1 MIRQPFKA
9 RTAEELIALL
19 SAVATAI
26 LAVIIIMLLY
36 FGREI
41 IIPIA
46 LAILLSFV
54 LAPLVGA
61 LQRVRVPRG
70 LAVVGVVL
78 IAFAFIF
85 AMGSLLAT
93 QLAQLAGD
101 LPRYQSTIS
110 EKIQSFRE
118 TTAGRG
124 TLERASGML
133 KDLSKELDKPKEAM
147 TALEAGSSPKAVPP
161 KPVPVEVRQPD
172 PGALESLQS
181 LISPLLHP
189 LATTGIIVIFV
200 IFILIQREDL
210 RNRLI
215 RLAGS
220 HDLQRTTAALDDAA
234 IRLSRL
240 FLIQLLLNGSFG
252 IIIGTGLWLIGVPSA
267 ILWGILAA
275 VLRFVPYIGAV
286 IAAAFPLAL
295 AVAVDPTWTMLLW
308 TVALFL
314 VVEPIV
320 GHVIE
325 PLVYGQS
332 TGLSPV
338 AVVASATFWTAL
350 WGPIGLVLATPLT
363 VCLVVLGRHVER
375 LEFLDVMFGDRPA
388 LSPPEI
394 FYQRMLAGDP
404 TEASEKAEEFLKER
418 SLSSYYDEVALK
430 GLRLAQADVE
440 RGALDPE
447 RLIKIRD
454 AVREFAGNISEH
466 DDRLPPKINP
476 TTDVEA
482 TSAVETV
489 AEDAPYENLP
499 VLRKEDLPPE
509 WQGEHPVLCVA
520 GRSLVDEAAA
530 IMLGQLSTAHGL
542 SARVEGAEALSTAN
556 IFRLETR
563 GVAIVCLVYMDA
575 TSPAHMRYSVRRLR
589 RKLPKATI
597 ILGCWMKDMEPAAL
611 ESLREGAKADLAAS
625 SLGGAIKLCI
635 RVDRFRRYFDNTF
648 RDRSLGTNAKTAAL
662 SEPAALRRGRFV
674 LATRKSRQGFPR
686 RPAVAL
692 RLPGGLLRRAVLERN
707 RAYLAMGRTALRGRP
722 VRCRC
727 VGPTIPDGVASVTSG
742 DADQASVAV
751 L

>member
-1 MIRQPFKA
+1 
-9 RTAEELIALL
+9 
-19 SAVATAI
+19 VATAI
-26 LAVIIIMLLY
+26 LAVIIIMMLY

-54 LAPLVGA
+54 LAPLVGL

-70 LAVVGVVL
+70 LAVVGVV
-78 IAFAFIF
+78 IFAFAAIF
-85 AMGSLLAT
+85 AMGSLLAS
-93 QLAQLAGD
+93 QLTQLAGD

-110 EKIQSFRE
+110 EKIQSFRD

-133 KDLSKELDKPKEAM
+133 KDLSKELDKPKDAAS
-147 TALEAGSSPKAVPP
+147 ALGAGAILSPKAPAP
-161 KPVPVEVRQPD
+161 LAPVPVEVRQPE

-189 LATTGIIVIFV
+189 LATTGIIIIFV
-200 IFILIQREDL
+200 IFILLQREDL

-234 IRLSRL
+234 GRLSRL
-240 FLIQLLLNGSFG
+240 FLIQLLLNGTFG
-252 IIIGTGLWLIGVPSA
+252 VVIGTGLWLIGVPNA

-275 VLRFVPYIGAV
+275 VLRFVPYIGAA

-295 AVAVDPTWTMLLW
+295 AFAVDPSWSMLLW
-308 TVALFL
+308 TLALFL
-314 VVEPIV
+314 VVEPII

-325 PLVYGQS
+325 PMVYGHS

-404 TEASEKAEEFLKER
+404 TEAAEKAEEFLKER

-430 GLRLAQADVE
+430 GLQLAQVDAE
-440 RGALDPE
+440 RGALNHE
-447 RLIKIRD
+447 RLTKIRD
-454 AVREFAGNISEH
+454 AVSEFANDLSDQ
-466 DDRLPPKINP
+466 DDRPPPKVNS
-476 TTDVEA
+476 TTDAEA
-482 TSAVETV
+482 TSAVESV

-499 VLRKEDLPPE
+499 ILSKEDLPPE

-520 GRSLVDEAAA
+520 GRSLIDEAAA

-542 SARVEGAEALSTAN
+542 VARVEGAAALSTTN
-556 IFRLETR
+556 VFRLETA
-563 GVAIVCLVYMDA
+563 GVAIVCLVYMD
-575 TSPAHMRYSVRRLR
+575 SSGSAHMRYSVRRLR

-597 ILGCWMKDMEPAAL
+597 ILGCWMKDINPAAL
-611 ESLREGAKADLAAS
+611 EQLRDGAKADLAAA
-625 SLGGAIKLCI
+625 SLGEAIKLCI
-635 RVDRFRRYFDNTF
+635 
-648 RDRSLGTNAKTAAL
+648 
-662 SEPAALRRGRFV
+662 E
-674 LATRKSRQGFPR
+674 ATGIESH
-686 RPAVAL
+686 
-692 RLPGGLLRRAVLERN
+692 
-707 RAYLAMGRTALRGRP
+707 
-722 VRCRC
+722 
-727 VGPTIPDGVASVTSG
+727 
-742 DADQASVAV
+742 DQAPKQDKFSATTARKITGRA
-751 L
+751 

>member
-1 MIRQPFKA
+1 VIRQPFKA
-9 RTAEELIALL
+9 RTSEELIALL

-26 LAVIIIMLLY
+26 LAFIIITTLY

-41 IIPIA
+41 FVPIA

-54 LAPLVGA
+54 LAPLVGV
-61 LQRVRVPRG
+61 LQRIRMPRG
-70 LAVVGVVL
+70 LAVVSVVIL
-78 IAFAFIF
+78 AFVLIF

-93 QLAQLAGD
+93 QLTQLAGD

-133 KDLSKELDKPKEAM
+133 KDLSKELEKPKDA
-147 TALEAGSSPKAVPP
+147 TAGTDSILSPKALTPLT
-161 KPVPVEVRQPD
+161 PVPVEVRQPD
-172 PGALESLQS
+172 PSALESLQS

-189 LATTGIIVIFV
+189 LATTGIIIIFV
-200 IFILIQREDL
+200 IFILLQREDL

-234 IRLSRL
+234 GRLSRL
-240 FLIQLLLNGSFG
+240 FLIQLLLNGAFG
-252 IIIGTGLWLIGVPSA
+252 VVIGMGLWLIGIPSA

-275 VLRFVPYIGAV
+275 VLRFVPYIGAA

-295 AVAVDPTWTMLLW
+295 AVAVDPSWSMLLW
-308 TVALFL
+308 TIALFL

-325 PLVYGQS
+325 PMVYGHS

-388 LSPPEI
+388 LTPPEI

-404 TEASEKAEEFLKER
+404 TEAAEKAEEFLKER

-430 GLRLAQADVE
+430 GLQLAQVDAE
-440 RGALDPE
+440 RGALDDE
-447 RLIKIRD
+447 RLTKIRD
-454 AVREFAGNISEH
+454 AVDEFTNNLSDQ
-466 DDRLPPKINP
+466 DDRLPPKLRS
-476 TTDVEA
+476 TTDAEA
-482 TSAVETV
+482 TSAVESV
-489 AEDAPYENLP
+489 AEDAPYEDLP
-499 VLRKEDLPPE
+499 VLSKGELPPE
-509 WQGEHPVLCVA
+509 WQSEYPVLCVA
-520 GRSLVDEAAA
+520 GRSLLDEAAA
-530 IMLGQLSTAHGL
+530 VMLGQLSTAHGL
-542 SARVEGAEALSTAN
+542 AARVEGAEALSTAN
-556 IFRLETR
+556 IFRLETT
-563 GVAIVCLVYMDA
+563 GVAVVCLVYLDA
-575 TSPAHMRYSVRRLR
+575 SGPAHMRYSVRRLR

-597 ILGCWMKDMEPAAL
+597 ILGCWMKDMDLAGL
-611 ESLREGAKADLAAS
+611 EQLRDGAKADLVAAS
-625 SLGGAIKLCI
+625 VGEAIRFCI
-635 RVDRFRRYFDNTF
+635 EAAGMDSHRQPTKQDE
-648 RDRSLGTNAKTAAL
+648 RSATTA
-662 SEPAALRRGRFV
+662 V
-674 LATRKSRQGFPR
+674 
-686 RPAVAL
+686 
-692 RLPGGLLRRAVLERN
+692 
-707 RAYLAMGRTALRGRP
+707 
-722 VRCRC
+722 
-727 VGPTIPDGVASVTSG
+727 
-742 DADQASVAV
+742 
-751 L
+751 

>member
-1 MIRQPFKA
+1 VIRQPFKA
-9 RTAEELIALL
+9 RTSEELIALL

-26 LAVIIIMLLY
+26 LAVIIIMMLY

-54 LAPLVGA
+54 LAPLVGL

-70 LAVVGVVL
+70 LAVVGVV
-78 IAFAFIF
+78 IFAFAAIF
-85 AMGSLLAT
+85 AMGSLLAS
-93 QLAQLAGD
+93 QLTQLAGD
-101 LPRYQSTIS
+101 LPQYQSTIS
-110 EKIQSFRE
+110 EKIQSFRD

-133 KDLSKELDKPKEAM
+133 KDLSKELDKPKDAAS
-147 TALEAGSSPKAVPP
+147 ALGAGAILSPKAPAP
-161 KPVPVEVRQPD
+161 LAPVPVEVRPPE

-189 LATTGIIVIFV
+189 LATTGIIIIFV
-200 IFILIQREDL
+200 IFILLQREDL

-220 HDLQRTTAALDDAA
+220 NDLQRTTAALDDAA
-234 IRLSRL
+234 GRLSRL
-240 FLIQLLLNGSFG
+240 FLIQLLLNGTFG
-252 IIIGTGLWLIGVPSA
+252 VVIGTGLWLIGVPSA

-275 VLRFVPYIGAV
+275 VLRFVPYIGAA

-295 AVAVDPTWTMLLW
+295 AVAVDPSWSMLLW
-308 TVALFL
+308 TLALFL
-314 VVEPIV
+314 VVEPII
-320 GHVIE
+320 GHFIE
-325 PLVYGQS
+325 PMVYGHS

-404 TEASEKAEEFLKER
+404 TEAAEKAEEFLKER

-430 GLRLAQADVE
+430 GLQLAQVDAE
-440 RGALDPE
+440 RGALNHE
-447 RLIKIRD
+447 RLTKIRD
-454 AVREFAGNISEH
+454 AVSEFANDLSDQ
-466 DDRLPPKINP
+466 DDRPPPKVNS
-476 TTDVEA
+476 TTDAEA
-482 TSAVETV
+482 TSAVESV

-499 VLRKEDLPPE
+499 ILSKEDLPPE

-520 GRSLVDEAAA
+520 GRSLIDEAAA

-542 SARVEGAEALSTAN
+542 VARVEGAAALSTTN
-556 IFRLETR
+556 VFQLETA
-563 GVAIVCLVYMDA
+563 GVAIVCLVYMD
-575 TSPAHMRYSVRRLR
+575 SSGSAHMRYSVRRLR

-597 ILGCWMKDMEPAAL
+597 ILGCWMKDINPAAL
-611 ESLREGAKADLAAS
+611 EQLRDGAKADLAAA
-625 SLGGAIKLCI
+625 SLGEAIKLCI
-635 RVDRFRRYFDNTF
+635 EATGIESHDQAPKQDKFSAT
-648 RDRSLGTNAKTAAL
+648 TAA
-662 SEPAALRRGRFV
+662 
-674 LATRKSRQGFPR
+674 
-686 RPAVAL
+686 
-692 RLPGGLLRRAVLERN
+692 
-707 RAYLAMGRTALRGRP
+707 
-722 VRCRC
+722 
-727 VGPTIPDGVASVTSG
+727 
-742 DADQASVAV
+742 
-751 L
+751 

>member
-1 MIRQPFKA
+1 MIRQPFRA
-9 RTAEELIALL
+9 RTSEELIALL

-26 LAVIIIMLLY
+26 LAVIIMMLLY

-54 LAPLVGA
+54 LAPLVGL
-61 LQRVRVPRG
+61 LQRVRIPRG
-70 LAVVGVVL
+70 LAVVSVVV

-133 KDLSKELDKPKEAM
+133 KDLSKELDKPKEAVS
-147 TALEAGSSPKAVPP
+147 ALGAGANPKAAPL

-172 PGALESLQS
+172 PSALESLQS

-200 IFILIQREDL
+200 IFILLQREDL

-234 IRLSRL
+234 SRLSRL

-252 IIIGTGLWLIGVPSA
+252 VVIGAGLWLIGVPSA

-314 VVEPIV
+314 VVEPVV

-325 PLVYGQS
+325 PMVYGHS

-430 GLRLAQADVE
+430 GLQLAQADVE

-454 AVREFAGNISEH
+454 AVSEFANNISEQ
-466 DDRLPPKINP
+466 DDRPPPKSNP

-509 WQGEHPVLCVA
+509 WQGEHPVLSVA
-520 GRSLVDEAAA
+520 GRSLIDEAAA

-542 SARVEGAEALSTAN
+542 SARVEGAEVLSTAN
-556 IFRLETR
+556 IFRLETA

-575 TSPAHMRYSVRRLR
+575 SGPAHMRYSVRRLR

-597 ILGCWMKDMEPAAL
+597 ILGCWMKDMEPAAI
-611 ESLREGAKADLAAS
+611 ESLREGAKADLAAT
-625 SLGGAIKLCI
+625 SLGGALKLCI
-635 RVDRFRRYFDNTF
+635 EATGVVDLSTIPEAQL
-648 RDRSLGTNAKTAAL
+648 SKTTAA
-662 SEPAALRRGRFV
+662 
-674 LATRKSRQGFPR
+674 
-686 RPAVAL
+686 
-692 RLPGGLLRRAVLERN
+692 
-707 RAYLAMGRTALRGRP
+707 
-722 VRCRC
+722 
-727 VGPTIPDGVASVTSG
+727 
-742 DADQASVAV
+742 
-751 L
+751 

>member
-1 MIRQPFKA
+1 VIKQPFKA
-9 RTAEELIALL
+9 RTSEELIALL
-19 SAVATAI
+19 SAVATAL
-26 LAVIIIMLLY
+26 LAVIIIMTLY

-54 LAPLVGA
+54 LAPLVGL
-61 LQRVRVPRG
+61 LQRMRVPRG
-70 LAVVGVVL
+70 LAVVSVVV
-78 IAFAFIF
+78 IAFALIF
-85 AMGSLLAT
+85 AMGSLLAS
-93 QLAQLAGD
+93 QLTQLAGD
-101 LPRYQSTIS
+101 LPRYQSTIT
-110 EKIQSFRE
+110 EKIQSFRD

-133 KDLSKELDKPKEAM
+133 KDLSKELDKPKDAAPALGAGTNSKA
-147 TALEAGSSPKAVPP
+147 TAPLA
-161 KPVPVEVRQPD
+161 PVPVEVRQPD

-189 LATTGIIVIFV
+189 LATTGIIIIFV
-200 IFILIQREDL
+200 IFILLQREDL

-234 IRLSRL
+234 ARLSRL
-240 FLIQLLLNGSFG
+240 FLIQLLLNGTFG
-252 IIIGTGLWLIGVPSA
+252 IIIGVGLWLIGVPSA

-275 VLRFVPYIGAV
+275 VLRFVPYIGAA

-295 AVAVDPTWTMLLW
+295 AIAVDPTWSMLLW
-308 TVALFL
+308 TLALFL

-325 PLVYGQS
+325 PMVYGHS

-338 AVVASATFWTAL
+338 AVVVSATFWTAL

-363 VCLVVLGRHVER
+363 VCMVVLGRHVER

-418 SLSSYYDEVALK
+418 SLTSYYDEVALK
-430 GLRLAQADVE
+430 GLQLAHADAE
-440 RGALDPE
+440 RGALDHQ
-447 RLIKIRD
+447 RLTKIRD
-454 AVREFAGNISEH
+454 AVSEFANNISDQE
-466 DDRLPPKINP
+466 DRPLPKVTS
-476 TTDVEA
+476 TTDAEA

-489 AEDAPYENLP
+489 AEDAPYETLP
-499 VLRKEDLPPE
+499 ILSKKDLPPE

-520 GRSLVDEAAA
+520 GRSLLDEAAA

-542 SARVEGAEALSTAN
+542 AARVHSAEALSTAN
-556 IFRLETR
+556 IFRLETE

-575 TSPAHMRYSVRRLR
+575 SGPAHMRYSVRRLR

-597 ILGCWMKDMEPAAL
+597 ILGCWMRDMDPAAL
-611 ESLREGAKADLAAS
+611 EELRDGAKADLAAS
-625 SLGGAIKLCI
+625 SLGEALKLCI
-635 RVDRFRRYFDNTF
+635 EATGLEGRPLITAPDRLFT
-648 RDRSLGTNAKTAAL
+648 TTAA
-662 SEPAALRRGRFV
+662 
-674 LATRKSRQGFPR
+674 
-686 RPAVAL
+686 
-692 RLPGGLLRRAVLERN
+692 
-707 RAYLAMGRTALRGRP
+707 
-722 VRCRC
+722 
-727 VGPTIPDGVASVTSG
+727 
-742 DADQASVAV
+742 
-751 L
+751 

>member
-9 RTAEELIALL
+9 RTSEELIALQ

-26 LAVIIIMLLY
+26 LAVIIVATLY

-46 LAILLSFV
+46 LAVLLSFV
-54 LAPLVGA
+54 LAPLVGL

-70 LAVVGVVL
+70 LAVVSVV
-78 IAFAFIF
+78 IMAFAVIF
-85 AMGSLLAT
+85 AMGSLLASQLT
-93 QLAQLAGD
+93 QLASD
-101 LPRYQSTIS
+101 LPRYQTTIS
-110 EKIQSFRE
+110 EKIQSFRD

-133 KDLSKELDKPKEAM
+133 KDLSKELDKPKDA
-147 TALEAGSSPKAVPP
+147 ASVLGAGANSKAAVPP
-161 KPVPVEVRQPD
+161 TPVPVEVRQPD

-189 LATTGIIVIFV
+189 LATTGIIIIFV
-200 IFILIQREDL
+200 IFILLQREDL

-234 IRLSRL
+234 ARLSRL
-240 FLIQLLLNGSFG
+240 FLIQLLLNGTFG
-252 IIIGTGLWLIGVPSA
+252 VIIGLGLWLIGVPSA

-275 VLRFVPYIGAV
+275 VLRFVPYIGAA

-295 AVAVDPTWTMLLW
+295 AVAVDPTWSMLLW
-308 TVALFL
+308 TLALFL
-314 VVEPIV
+314 IVEPIV

-325 PLVYGQS
+325 PMVYGHS

-404 TEASEKAEEFLKER
+404 TEASDKAEEFLKER
-418 SLSSYYDEVALK
+418 SLTSYYDEVALK
-430 GLRLAQADVE
+430 GLQLAQADAE
-440 RGALDPE
+440 RGALDE
-447 RLIKIRD
+447 QRLTKIRD
-454 AVREFAGNISEH
+454 AVSEFANNISEQE
-466 DDRLPPKINP
+466 DRPLPKVTS
-476 TTDVEA
+476 TTDAEA

-499 VLRKEDLPPE
+499 VLKNEDLPIE
-509 WQGEHPVLCVA
+509 WQGGHPVLCVA
-520 GRSLVDEAAA
+520 GRSLLDEAAA
-530 IMLGQLSTAHGL
+530 IMLAQLSTAHGL
-542 SARVEGAEALSTAN
+542 AARVEAAEALSTAN
-556 IFRLETR
+556 IFRLETA
-563 GVAIVCLVYMDA
+563 GLAIVCLVYLDA
-575 TSPAHMRYSVRRLR
+575 SSPAHMRYNVRRLR
-589 RKLPKATI
+589 RKLPRATI
-597 ILGCWMKDMEPAAL
+597 ILGCWMRDIEPAAL
-611 ESLREGAKADLAAS
+611 ERLRDGAKADLAAS
-625 SLGGAIKLCI
+625 SVGEALKLCI
-635 RVDRFRRYFDNTF
+635 EAATGLEGRPLTITLDQLSTI
-648 RDRSLGTNAKTAAL
+648 TAA
-662 SEPAALRRGRFV
+662 
-674 LATRKSRQGFPR
+674 
-686 RPAVAL
+686 
-692 RLPGGLLRRAVLERN
+692 
-707 RAYLAMGRTALRGRP
+707 
-722 VRCRC
+722 
-727 VGPTIPDGVASVTSG
+727 
-742 DADQASVAV
+742 
-751 L
+751 